1 MDSMCPLTA
10 AAGAAGGVFLPIPGS
25 RFPSRPR
32 QEMRSGS
39 PFPFEFIALFLYAEP
54 VGFPC

>member
-1 MDSMCPLTA
+1 MCPLTA
-10 AAGAAGGVFLPIPGS
+10 AAGAAGGVILPIPGS
-25 RFPSRPR
+25 RFRAGR

-39 PFPFEFIALFLYAEP
+39 PFPFEFLALFLYAEP